1 MPSSVDE
8 TPSSTEDSVMF
19 DTAEELDVN
28 SLRLEKVPIK
38 DDDDVIT
45 GNVDVIPVDCV
56 PGLPVS
62 GDNNGD
68 SDVIGFMRSVSVG
81 DVTS

>member
-1 MPSSVDE
+1 MP
-8 TPSSTEDSVMF
+8 
-19 DTAEELDVN
+19 
-28 SLRLEKVPIK
+28 
-38 DDDDVIT
+38 
-45 GNVDVIPVDCV
+45 GNVDVIPEDCV

-62 GDNNGD
+62 DDNNGD